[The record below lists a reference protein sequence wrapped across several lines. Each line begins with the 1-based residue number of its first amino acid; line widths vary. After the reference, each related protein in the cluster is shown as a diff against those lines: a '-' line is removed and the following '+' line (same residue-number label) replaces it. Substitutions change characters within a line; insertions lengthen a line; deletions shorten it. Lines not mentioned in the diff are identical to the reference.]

1 MKKSKVLLWWLVAL
15 FLIFIIFVF
24 CFHKQ
29 QSDENRKNEKQTLN
43 QVEQSENLSTPEKI
57 NDLKNEIH
65 ATAQNDIYQVE
76 KESSGRTFLQVKPQ
90 VQFEVDLAGILKNAK
105 PEEDEL
111 EELLQQ
117 APTEDGVWIAKQ
129 ARNDFLQLLKE
140 NQIENFTIDSNG
152 YLQKNGASMTNLA
165 NGLEQMMQ
173 NHHLYILNMTGM
185 AYQRDYLTGEIMEY
199 PFEEMDPEQIVE
211 PYQNDRMV
219 TLEIT
224 SNQKGKVTPKEI
236 LETIVQYTNL

>member
-1 MKKSKVLLWWLVAL
+1 MKKSKVLLCGLVAL

-24 CFHKQ
+24 YFHKQ
-29 QSDENRKNEKQTLN
+29 SDESQEKGEQARNQT
-43 QVEQSENLSTPEKI
+43 EQNENLSTPEKI

-65 ATAQNDIYQVE
+65 ATAKNDIYQVE

-129 ARNDFLQLLKE
+129 ARNDFLQLLKA

-165 NGLEQMMQ
+165 NALEQMMQ

-211 PYQNDRMV
+211 PYQNDRSV

>member
-1 MKKSKVLLWWLVAL
+1 
-15 FLIFIIFVF
+15 
-24 CFHKQ
+24 
-29 QSDENRKNEKQTLN
+29 
-43 QVEQSENLSTPEKI
+43 
-57 NDLKNEIH
+57 
-65 ATAQNDIYQVE
+65 
-76 KESSGRTFLQVKPQ
+76 
-90 VQFEVDLAGILKNAK
+90 
-105 PEEDEL
+105 
-111 EELLQQ
+111 
-117 APTEDGVWIAKQ
+117 
-129 ARNDFLQLLKE
+129 
-140 NQIENFTIDSNG
+140 
-152 YLQKNGASMTNLA
+152 MTNLA